1 MSGAG
6 VRCSCSKRRRP
17 PMSEKP
23 GSGPSGFDR
32 RAFMAGAAG
41 SALLP
46 MTARAAAPDANTSA
60 AQDPA
65 LPVDVTLR
73 VNGQDK
79 RLRIDARTTVLDA
92 LREHLG
98 LTGSKKG
105 CDHGQCGACTV
116 LIGERRVVSCLTLA
130 LAAEGQEITT
140 IEGLATGDQLHPMQ
154 QAFVD
159 NDAFQCGYCTPG
171 QIMSAVACVKEGHAG
186 SEADI
191 REYMSG
197 NICRCAA
204 YPNIVAAVKQ
214 AAPEIMKG

>member
-1 MSGAG
+1 MSDT
-6 VRCSCSKRRRP
+6 SSSKQ
-17 PMSEKP
+17 SA
-23 GSGPSGFDR
+23 FDR

-41 SALLP
+41 SALVP
-46 MTARAAAPDANTSA
+46 ITARAATEEAKAPA
-60 AQDPA
+60 AQDPS

-73 VNGQDK
+73 VNGKDK

-92 LREHLG
+92 LRDHLK

-116 LIGERRVVSCLTLA
+116 LIDDRRVVSCLTLA

-140 IEGLATGDQLHPMQ
+140 IEGLATDDRLHPMQ

-171 QIMSAVACVKEGHAG
+171 QIISAVACVKEGHAG

>member
-1 MSGAG
+1 MSDT
-6 VRCSCSKRRRP
+6 
-17 PMSEKP
+17 P
-23 GSGPSGFDR
+23 GSKQSAFDR

-41 SALLP
+41 SALVPL
-46 MTARAAAPDANTSA
+46 TARAAAEETRAPA
-60 AQDPA
+60 AQDPS

-73 VNGQDK
+73 VNGKDK
-79 RLRIDARTTVLDA
+79 RLHIDARTTVLDA
-92 LREHLG
+92 LRDHLK

-116 LIGERRVVSCLTLA
+116 LIDDRRVVSCLTLA

-140 IEGLATGDQLHPMQ
+140 IEGLATDDRLHPMQ
-154 QAFVD
+154 QAFID

-171 QIMSAVACVKEGHAG
+171 QIMSAIACVKEGHAG
-186 SEADI
+186 NEADI

>member
-1 MSGAG
+1 MSDKA
-6 VRCSCSKRRRP
+6 SSQ
-17 PMSEKP
+17 
-23 GSGPSGFDR
+23 SGFDR
-32 RAFMAGAAG
+32 RAFLTGAAG
-41 SALLP
+41 SALVPLA
-46 MTARAAAPDANTSA
+46 ARAAAQDARPPV

-79 RLRIDARTTVLDA
+79 RLQLDARTTVLDA
-92 LREHLG
+92 LREHMG

-116 LIGERRVVSCLTLA
+116 LIGDRRVVSCLTLA
-130 LAAEGQEITT
+130 LAAEGEEITT
-140 IEGLATGDQLHPMQ
+140 IEGLATNERLHPMQ

-171 QIMSAVACVKEGHAG
+171 QIMSAIACVKEGHAG

>member
-1 MSGAG
+1 
-6 VRCSCSKRRRP
+6 
-17 PMSEKP
+17 MSEKP
-23 GSGPSGFDR
+23 GSEPSGFDR

-41 SALLP
+41 SALAP
-46 MTARAAAPDANTSA
+46 MTARAAAQDASVSVA
-60 AQDPA
+60 PDPA

-73 VNGQDK
+73 VNGKDK
-79 RLRIDARTTVLDA
+79 RLHIDARTTVLDA
-92 LREHLG
+92 LREHLK

-116 LIGERRVVSCLTLA
+116 LIDDRRVVSCLTLA

-140 IEGLATGDQLHPMQ
+140 IEGLATDDHLHPMQ

>member
-1 MSGAG
+1 MSDT
-6 VRCSCSKRRRP
+6 SSSKQ
-17 PMSEKP
+17 SA
-23 GSGPSGFDR
+23 FDR

-41 SALLP
+41 SVLVP
-46 MTARAAAPDANTSA
+46 ITARAVTEEAKAPA
-60 AQDPA
+60 AQDPS
-65 LPVDVTLR
+65 LPVDVTLQ
-73 VNGQDK
+73 VNGKDK

-92 LREHLG
+92 LRDHLK

-116 LIGERRVVSCLTLA
+116 LIDGRRVVSCLTLA

-140 IEGLATGDQLHPMQ
+140 IEGLATDDRLHPMQ

-186 SEADI
+186 NEADI

>member
-1 MSGAG
+1 MPDKS
-6 VRCSCSKRRRP
+6 SSKQ
-17 PMSEKP
+17 SA
-23 GSGPSGFDR
+23 FDR

-41 SALLP
+41 SALVP
-46 MTARAAAPDANTSA
+46 ITARAAAEEARAPV
-60 AQDPA
+60 AQDPS

-73 VNGQDK
+73 VNGKDK
-79 RLRIDARTTVLDA
+79 RLSIDARTTVLDA
-92 LREHLG
+92 LRDHLK

-116 LIGERRVVSCLTLA
+116 LIDDRRVVSCLTLA

-140 IEGLATGDQLHPMQ
+140 IEGLATDDRLHPMQ

>member
-1 MSGAG
+1 MSDNSSS
-6 VRCSCSKRRRP
+6 RS
-17 PMSEKP
+17 
-23 GSGPSGFDR
+23 SGFDR

-41 SALLP
+41 SALVP
-46 MTARAAAPDANTSA
+46 ITARAAAQDAGASSA
-60 AQDPA
+60 QNPA
-65 LPVDVTLR
+65 LPVDVTLH
-73 VNGQDK
+73 VNGKEK
-79 RLRIDARTTVLDA
+79 RLHIDARTTVLDA
-92 LREHLG
+92 LREHLK

-116 LIGERRVVSCLTLA
+116 LINDRRVVSCLTLA

-140 IEGLATGDQLHPMQ
+140 IEGLATDDRLHPMQ

-171 QIMSAVACVKEGHAG
+171 QIMSAIACVKEGHAN

>member
-1 MSGAG
+1 MSD
-6 VRCSCSKRRRP
+6 SSSSKR
-17 PMSEKP
+17 SA
-23 GSGPSGFDR
+23 FDR

-41 SALLP
+41 SVLVP
-46 MTARAAAPDANTSA
+46 ITARAAAEEARAPA

-73 VNGQDK
+73 VNGKDK
-79 RLRIDARTTVLDA
+79 RLHVDARTTVLDA
-92 LREHLG
+92 LRDHLK

-116 LIGERRVVSCLTLA
+116 LIDDRRVVSCLTLA

-140 IEGLATGDQLHPMQ
+140 IEGLATDDRLHPMQ
-154 QAFVD
+154 QAFID

-171 QIMSAVACVKEGHAG
+171 QIMSAIACVKEGHAK